1 MKDEN
6 AKTPFVLRS
15 DVPRYWAGPG
25 PSNGINTIVA
35 ISHINTFILLAEKNR
50 IYMSFFDDEKNAF

>member
-6 AKTPFVLRS
+6 AKTSFVLRS

-25 PSNGINTIVA
+25 PSGPSNGINTIVA
-35 ISHINTFILLAEKNR
+35 VSQINTFTYSQKN
-50 IYMSFFDDEKNAF
+50 IEFTYVIF